1 MHAFRMVGIVGAVA
15 TLLLSTSVVFA
26 QESGA
31 DRAVNVPVR
40 AQVEIEKAVQA
51 HTQATAASTARAAI
65 EKNEQLRVKAMNATT
80 AGERVQA
87 VREGAQ
93 ERAKVEREK
102 ANERMKD
109 IKNEKRQENMQK
121 FATRLENLNER
132 WTNRFAE
139 QLDRLSAVVKK
150 MESRAAT
157 AAANGKEVTAANA
170 AIGVAKNVIQTAQA
184 GVAAQTAKTYTLDLL
199 TVTTSVATSTS
210 KGQRELMK
218 GLKDS
223 FQTLHKALFKDLF
236 ALRDGPMTVARKAV
250 QDAHQ
255 TLSKIPGVDGS
266 TTTST
271 TSNQ

>member
-1 MHAFRMVGIVGAVA
+1 MVGITGAVA
-15 TLLLSTSVVFA
+15 ALLLSTSVAFA
-26 QESGA
+26 QESDAGVSG
-31 DRAVNVPVR
+31 VNVSVR
-40 AQVEIEKAVQA
+40 AQVEIERAAQVRA
-51 HTQATAASTARAAI
+51 EATAVSTARAAM
-65 EKNEQLRVKAMNATT
+65 ERNELLRVKAMNAAT

-109 IKNEKRQENMQK
+109 IRDEKRQEKMQR
-121 FATRLENLNER
+121 FATQLESLNER

-150 MESRAAT
+150 MESRSAI

-170 AIGVAKNVIQTAQA
+170 AIQIAKNVIETAQA
-184 GVAAQTAKTYTLDLL
+184 GVTAQATKTYTLDLS
-199 TVTTSVATSTS
+199 TIPTSVAASTP
-210 KGQRELMK
+210 KGQGELMK
-218 GLKDS
+218 GVKDS

-255 TLSKIPGVDGS
+255 ALSKIPGVDGS
-266 TTTST
+266 TATST

>member
-1 MHAFRMVGIVGAVA
+1 MHAFRMVGIIGVVA
-15 TLLLSTSVVFA
+15 AFLLSTSVAFA

-31 DRAVNVPVR
+31 DRATNVPAR
-40 AQVEIEKAVQA
+40 AQVEIEKA
-51 HTQATAASTARAAI
+51 AREMM
-65 EKNEQLRVKAMNATT
+65 EKNERLRVKAMNASM

-102 ANERMKD
+102 AKERMKD
-109 IKNEKRQENMQK
+109 IRDEKRQEKMQK
-121 FATRLENLNER
+121 FSTQLENLNER
-132 WTNRFAE
+132 WTNKFAE

-157 AAANGKEVTAANA
+157 AAANGKDVTAANA
-170 AIGVAKNVIQTAQA
+170 AIQIAKNVIQTAQT
-184 GVAAQTAKTYTLDLL
+184 GVTAQTAKTYTLDLS
-199 TVTTSVATSTS
+199 TITTTTDASTS
-210 KGQRELMK
+210 KGQGELMK

-223 FQTLHKALFKDLF
+223 FQTLHKTLFKDLF

-255 TLSKIPGVDGS
+255 TLSKISGVDES
-266 TTTST
+266 TATSA
-271 TSNQ
+271 TSN